1 MDIYLVGDKRKRT
14 ESTNQ
19 KDNGET
25 NKKLKADEGKTK
37 EEVIEEEDEE
47 IKEAEEQEKEQNR
60 EQQEDKTAA
69 HVMYVKR
76 RGYIWWNWISVVQS
90 LRK

>member
-1 MDIYLVGDKRKRT
+1 MCTHIYLVGDKRKRT

-19 KDNGET
+19 KDDNGET
-25 NKKLKADEGKTK
+25 NKKLKADEGRIK
-37 EEVIEEEDEE
+37 EVAEEEDEE

-69 HVMYVKR
+69 HVMYVKKKR
-76 RGYIWWNWISVVQS
+76 DIIGGTVLV
-90 LRK
+90 